1 MTTFVHPP
9 KEDITL
15 TGILAALGDA
25 TRFQIV
31 KNLADTPDGK
41 NCSLAA
47 PFPHM
52 ARSTLT
58 GHFRVLRESG
68 LLHSHKR
75 GVEFIN
81 VLRAEDVEARFPGLL
96 QQILAHEAPP
106 CCDKQKK
113 GG

>member
-1 MTTFVHPP
+1 MTQFVHPP
-9 KEDITL
+9 REDFTL

-31 KNLADTPDGK
+31 KNLADAPEGK

-58 GHFRVLRESG
+58 GHFRVLRGAG
-68 LLHSHKR
+68 LVHSHKR

-81 VLRAEDVEARFPGLL
+81 VLRVEDVEARFPGLL
-96 QQILAHEAPP
+96 KQILAHEAP